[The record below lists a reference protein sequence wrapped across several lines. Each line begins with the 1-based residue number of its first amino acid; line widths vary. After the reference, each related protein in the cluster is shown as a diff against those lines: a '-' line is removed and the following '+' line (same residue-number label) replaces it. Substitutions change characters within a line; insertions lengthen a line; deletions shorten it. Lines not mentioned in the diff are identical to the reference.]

1 MTPANTCLF
10 YKQQH
15 QHIRYLLFMI
25 KSHFF
30 QVIYERNVNVCLKV
44 KD

>member
-1 MTPANTCLF
+1 MTPANTCLL

-15 QHIRYLLFMI
+15 QHIRYLVMI

-30 QVIYERNVNVCLKV
+30 QVIYERNVTVCLKV